1 MKILNTKHVR
11 TRGGGSSSAVTSK
24 RHYIPLTRGR
34 SVQHGRLTRSDR
46 KAQRQ
51 CSGRIQQGI
60 RNAGKGP
67 VVDDFEW
74 NDNHPAYREFP
85 FIGTPGFFIES
96 YHRTCCLSILKLFL
110 TDQLTESIVDSTNKH
125 IQLIKQVPPIKI
137 KMINNPRSIYNL
149 WNDVNV
155 DGIWCYF
162 VESWISFL
170 DLLLFPG

>member
-1 MKILNTKHVR
+1 MQARAKLLMIL
-11 TRGGGSSSAVTSK
+11 
-24 RHYIPLTRGR
+24 
-34 SVQHGRLTRSDR
+34 
-46 KAQRQ
+46 
-51 CSGRIQQGI
+51 SGMTIIQLI
-60 RNAGKGP
+60 ENL
-67 VVDDFEW
+67 
-74 NDNHPAYREFP
+74 
-85 FIGTPGFFIES
+85 FIGTPGLLIEP

-170 DLLLFPG
+170 DLLLFPDIVWADGINKCGWCLAGVRGC